1 MMMKLSIVIP
11 CFVVL
16 YVSACCADYDVSGSG
31 SHSTVQSAS
40 LQELGL
46 KRRVK
51 SKSEVV
57 QTEEAKSSK
66 KAKAKSSKSK
76 KSKSSKSS
84 KSWEYPKITKSPKSE
99 SKESKSSS
107 SKVSIKSSSKSK
119 RSKSATDSPSMS
131 PTLAPVA
138 STSAPTEALTEAIVR
153 CELSEEGIFGESS
166 STTQDV
172 TYYYQM
178 EHEISADTD
187 TIIADLERNVL
198 NQIITSS
205 GLFEDC
211 NEDGS
216 GSSNPD
222 VIGLSI
228 APDDESFSCTPDA
241 PGCVIVKAQFT
252 FYMTDERFR
261 RLTQEEEPDYLTAVL
276 EFIEAAYEGDVL
288 KSVSDDITGLTYLG
302 TEDPNAEID
311 KEIVPRSGNGGGG
324 TGTGGTDVPLI
335 AVASSFGTLFLI
347 AIAAGVRKQR
357 RANISEEKVEDN
369 GLLEEVEDEETLED
383 GNTIGDNT
391 LEGENTVEGN
401 NTIEGDNTMEGDGD
415 HTIDSGE
422 DHTFECEFTVDFDKE
437 EEFEC

>member
-16 YVSACCADYDVSGSG
+16 YVSGCCAHYDVSG
-31 SHSTVQSAS
+31 SHSTVQSA
-40 LQELGL
+40 ELGL

-57 QTEEAKSSK
+57 QTKEAKSSK

-107 SKVSIKSSSKSK
+107 SEVSIKSSSKSK
-119 RSKSATDSPSMS
+119 RSKSATDSPSLS
-131 PTLAPVA
+131 PSMPPVA
-138 STSAPTEALTEAIVR
+138 STSAPTEALTEAIVP

-178 EHEISADTD
+178 EHVISADTD

-228 APDDESFSCTPDA
+228 APDDESFSCTPDV
-241 PGCVIVKAQFT
+241 PGCTIVKAQFT

-261 RLTQEEEPDYLTAVL
+261 RLTQEEEPDYLTTVL
-276 EFIEAAYEGDVL
+276 KVIETAFEGDDL
-288 KSVSDDITGLTYLG
+288 MSVSDDITGLTYLG

-311 KEIVPRSGNGGGG
+311 EEIVPRSGDGGGG
-324 TGTGGTDVPLI
+324 TGTGGTAVPLI

-347 AIAAGVRKQR
+347 AMAAGVRKQR

-369 GLLEEVEDEETLED
+369 GLLEEAEDEETLED

-391 LEGENTVEGN
+391 LEGDNTVEGN
-401 NTIEGDNTMEGDGD
+401 NTIEGNHTMEGDGD

-422 DHTFECEFTVDFDKE
+422 DHTFECEFTVDFDEE